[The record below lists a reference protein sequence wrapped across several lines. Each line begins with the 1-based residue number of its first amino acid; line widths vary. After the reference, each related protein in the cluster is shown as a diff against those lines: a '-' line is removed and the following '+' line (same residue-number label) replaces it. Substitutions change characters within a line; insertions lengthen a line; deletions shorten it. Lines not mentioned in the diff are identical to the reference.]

1 MPNQPSVPGVT
12 GRDPGS
18 PAPDYPELPP
28 ALARLLERFPQ
39 LRRRPHAMLAHFPI
53 VFLLSATFFS
63 LLFRSHREPRL
74 R

>member
-1 MPNQPSVPGVT
+1 MVPDRKQLPNQPSVQGVT
-12 GRDPGS
+12 GGSLGS

-53 VFLLSATFFS
+53 VFLLSATCFS
-63 LLFRSHREPRL
+63 LLYR
-74 R
+74 